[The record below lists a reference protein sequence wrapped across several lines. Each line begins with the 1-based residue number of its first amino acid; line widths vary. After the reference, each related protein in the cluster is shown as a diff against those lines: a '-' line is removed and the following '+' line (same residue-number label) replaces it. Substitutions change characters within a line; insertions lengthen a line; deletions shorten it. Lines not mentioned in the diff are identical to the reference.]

1 MSVRKACADLG
12 VSRATFY
19 RQGKAPEPFCG
30 PRLPKRVPR
39 ALSLQ
44 ENDNIRAMFYS
55 DRFADLSVREV
66 YATLLEE
73 GIYLAS
79 VRTLY
84 RILARDGAARE
95 RRDQLRHPSYGKPE
109 LLATGIC
116 QVWSWDI
123 TMIRGPVKGQHYR
136 LYVLL
141 DIFSRYVVGWTLAR
155 EESGHTARIL
165 IRETAIRE
173 GVPEDQLT
181 IHSDRGAPMV
191 SREVS
196 QMLADLGVTRS
207 LGRPQ
212 VSDDNPYSES
222 QFKTLKYHPTF
233 PDRFGSFEEAREFLR
248 KFFHWYNQEHHH
260 EGLMLLTPAVVHSG
274 RAEEVLEERRAVMIQ
289 AHSRNPERF
298 VRGVPVVK
306 PFPREVW
313 INKPKA
319 PDVPKVSKIKPPT
332 GTPMEM
338 KKQGPVPQ
346 EVIQRA
352 GPPEGPVLAITP

>member
-19 RQGKAPEPFCG
+19 RQGKAAGPFCG
-30 PRLPKRVPR
+30 PRLTKRVPR
-39 ALSLQ
+39 ALDPQ
-44 ENDNIRAMFYS
+44 ERETVRTTLYS
-55 DRFADLSVREV
+55 DRFADQSVREV
-66 YATLLEE
+66 YAILLEE

-79 VRTLY
+79 VRTIY
-84 RILARDGAARE
+84 RILARDGATRE
-95 RRDQLRHPSYGKPE
+95 RRDQLRHPGYGKPE

-123 TMIRGPVKGQHYR
+123 TMIRGPVRGQHFR

-141 DIFSRYVVGWTLAR
+141 DIFSRYVVGWTLAWK
-155 EESGHTARIL
+155 ESASTARVL

-173 GVPEDQLT
+173 GVLEDRLT

-196 QMLADLGVTRS
+196 QMLADLRVTRS

-212 VSDDNPYSES
+212 VSYDNPYLES
-222 QFKTLKYHPTF
+222 QFKTLKYQPTF
-233 PDRFGSFEEAREFLR
+233 PDRFDSFEEAREFLR
-248 KFFHWYNQEHHH
+248 NFFHWYNQNHHH

-274 RAEEVLEERRAVMIQ
+274 RAEKVLEERRTVMAL

-298 VRGVPVVK
+298 VRGIPVVK
-306 PFPREVW
+306 PFPKEVW

-319 PDVPKVSKIKPPT
+319 PDVPKASNTKPQTDNPT
-332 GTPMEM
+332 EM

-346 EVIQRA
+346 EVIQGT
-352 GPPEGPVLAITP
+352 GPPEGPVLASTT